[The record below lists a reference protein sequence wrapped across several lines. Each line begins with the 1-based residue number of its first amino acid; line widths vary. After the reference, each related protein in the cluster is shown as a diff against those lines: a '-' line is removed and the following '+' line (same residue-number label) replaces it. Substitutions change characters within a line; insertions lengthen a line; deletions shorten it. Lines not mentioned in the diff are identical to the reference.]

1 MNISKED
8 LRKNK
13 RLIFYKLTPDEF
25 NFLSDL
31 SSMTFIKFSQL
42 KRMYMGVLMYFYL
55 SEALD
60 SDKFQLVVP
69 FFGKLVFDIQQLK
82 EKINFPFQLENEEIE
97 IDLKLKLSPSFK
109 DIVKSHTE
117 NKSVWIEDL
126 FLITIRRS
134 LEDKLI

>member
-1 MNISKED
+1 MNITKED
-8 LRKNK
+8 LKKNK
-13 RLIFYKLTPDEF
+13 RLIFYKLTPEEF
-25 NFLSDL
+25 AFLSDL

-42 KRMYMGVLMYFYL
+42 KRMYMGVLSYFYL

-60 SDKFQLVVP
+60 SDKFQLVIP
-69 FFGKLVFDIQQLK
+69 FIGRLVFDIKQLK
-82 EKINFPFQLENEEIE
+82 EKINFPFQLENDEIE

-109 DIVKSHTE
+109 DIVKSHNE

-126 FLITIRRS
+126 FLITIRRN